1 MINDLILPP
10 INAFVLYW
18 QNCILTSYIVESG
31 MVLVQPGAAQCAD
44 TVTSD
49 GDGELDS
56 KKQDWGVDTGVK
68 HGLYLF
74 STEIHVQGYLPP
86 SKVALSFIQRVEFQT
101 NKCLY
106 GSSNDCGPNWRG
118 AKRTTNKLSV
128 FAQARARNTELP
140 VLCCLNLSGGVP
152 QSFILYL
159 IYFILYVLSLG
170 WGNPQAATGETQN
183 RNR

>member
-1 MINDLILPP
+1 MHLFCIGRIV
-10 INAFVLYW
+10 VLHSIKW
-18 QNCILTSYIVESG
+18 HG
-31 MVLVQPGAAQCAD
+31 AGAAWCAD

-152 QSFILYL
+152 QSFILC
-159 IYFILYVLSLG
+159 FISCQG
-170 WGNPQAATGETQN
+170 KA
-183 RNR
+183 RSKRFC

>member
-1 MINDLILPP
+1 MHL
-10 INAFVLYW
+10 F
-18 QNCILTSYIVESG
+18 CIGRIVFLHRMYIVESG
-31 MVLVQPGAAQCAD
+31 MVLVQYGAAWCSP
-44 TVTSD
+44 VCWH
-49 GDGELDS
+49 GDQWWRWRAVQQETRLRCRHWSGAV
-56 KKQDWGVDTGVK
+56 GRV
-68 HGLYLF
+68 YLF

-140 VLCCLNLSGGVP
+140 VLCSLNLSSIV
-152 QSFILYL
+152 S
-159 IYFILYVLSLG
+159 LSPLSY
-170 WGNPQAATGETQN
+170 TLFHVKT
-183 RNR
+183 RSKRFC